1 MSSEIKFH
9 FLIIVIINKQSENRN
24 DSEWF
29 INAEQFVA
37 TALTVQK
44 LIEFIG
50 ARGNVFQAL
59 QELRNN

>member
-1 MSSEIKFH
+1 MSSKIKFH
-9 FLIIVIINKQSENRN
+9 FLIIVVIKKQSENRN

-44 LIEFIG
+44 LVEFIG
-50 ARGNVFQAL
+50 AKSNVLKAL
-59 QELRNN
+59 QELRNI